1 MPDHPIERCK
11 ADVGLIAYLI
21 VSKFAD
27 HLPLYRQNGI
37 FEREGVD
44 IPRASQTS
52 WVLQTY
58 EALIPLGEALKQ
70 AVLSGEIL

>member
-1 MPDHPIERCK
+1 MAAPLPDHPIERCK

-27 HLPLYRQNGI
+27 HIPLYRQNGI
-37 FEREGVD
+37 LAREGVD
-44 IPRASQTS
+44 IPRATQTS

-58 EALIPLGEALKQ
+58 EALIPLEA
-70 AVLSGEIL
+70 A